1 MKYVIGV
8 DSGGTHIVGQAL
20 TDTGKVLFET
30 QSGPGNIL
38 LDETGTYQNL
48 TTILTTIFENMPQAD
63 CQHVLIGIAGVE
75 TTGNATE
82 VANYFTKKF
91 EVKVNVISDAQLA
104 LLNGLEGQDGTLVIA
119 GTGSVVYGRQNKKM
133 MRYGGWGFLLGD
145 TGSAYKITAEAMIN
159 ALKAH
164 DLNQA
169 NSLIES
175 LINWLNATNIKQ
187 AVQKYYQLNRKDVAS
202 LAAKIA
208 ELAEKGD
215 QTAQQILIDQA
226 TALAGEVLG
235 LIKQYHAPIPERIA
249 FSGSVLVHND
259 FYRETLLQ
267 QINHVYPEI
276 KGHVVS
282 TNNGRGAIF
291 WEEWQ

>member
-1 MKYVIGV
+1 MKYVIGI

-20 TDTGKVLFET
+20 NNSGKVLFET

-38 LDETGTYQNL
+38 LDESGTYQNL
-48 TTILTTIFENMPQAD
+48 SEIMTTIFKNMVPAD

-75 TTGNATE
+75 TTGNAAE
-82 VANYFTKKF
+82 VAQFFTDKF
-91 EVKVNVISDAQLA
+91 NVQVDVISDAQLA

-145 TGSAYKITAEAMIN
+145 TGSAYKITAAAMIA
-159 ALKAH
+159 ALRAH
-164 DLNQA
+164 DLNEAYSLSAPLISWLHA
-169 NSLIES
+169 ND
-175 LINWLNATNIKQ
+175 IKQ
-187 AVQKYYQLNRKDVAS
+187 AVQKYYGHDRKEIAS

-208 ELAEKGD
+208 ERAAAGDVAAQTILA
-215 QTAQQILIDQA
+215 DQA
-226 TALAGEVLG
+226 TALATEVLG
-235 LIKQYHAPIPERIA
+235 LINQYQQPLPERIA
-249 FSGSVLVHND
+249 FSGSVLVYND
-259 FYRETLLQ
+259 FYRETLLRKL
-267 QINHVYPEI
+267 NDVYPEI

-291 WEEWQ
+291 WDRWQ

>member
-1 MKYVIGV
+1 MKYVIGI

-20 TDTGKVLFET
+20 TESGEVLFET

-48 TTILTTIFENMPQAD
+48 TEILTAIFEKMGLAD
-63 CQHVLIGIAGVE
+63 CKHVLIGIAGVE
-75 TTGNATE
+75 TTGNAAE
-82 VANYFTKKF
+82 VAAYFTEKF
-91 EVKVNVISDAQLA
+91 GIKVDVISDAQLA

-145 TGSAYKITAEAMIN
+145 TGSAYKITATAMIN
-159 ALKAH
+159 ALQAH
-164 DLNQA
+164 DLNQP
-169 NSLIES
+169 NSLIDP
-175 LINWLNATNIKQ
+175 LIKWLGATDIKQ
-187 AVQKYYQLNRKDVAS
+187 AVQQYYRLDRKDVAS

-208 ELAEKGD
+208 ALAEKGD
-215 QTAQQILIDQA
+215 TEATKVLVDQA
-226 TALAGEVLG
+226 TALATEVLG
-235 LIKQYHAPIPERIA
+235 LVQQYQQPVPERLA

-267 QINHVYPEI
+267 KINEVYPEI
-276 KGHVVS
+276 KGQVVA
-282 TNNGRGAIF
+282 TNNSRGVIF
-291 WEEWQ
+291 WEKWQ